1 MRLHRRAGRG
11 RGIAPRGLFLD
22 DGGAVRAEGGGRV
35 AAALPA
41 AAVARARVGSVY
53 GYTI

>member
-1 MRLHRRAGRG
+1 MRLRRCAGRG

-22 DGGAVRAEGGGRV
+22 DGGAMRAEGGGGV

-41 AAVARARVGSVY
+41 AAVARARVGSECSY
-53 GYTI
+53 KI